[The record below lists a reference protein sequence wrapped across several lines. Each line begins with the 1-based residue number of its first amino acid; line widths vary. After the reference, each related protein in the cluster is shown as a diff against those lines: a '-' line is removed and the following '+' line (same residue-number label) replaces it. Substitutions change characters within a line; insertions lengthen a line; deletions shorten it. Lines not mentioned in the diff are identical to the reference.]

1 MTPKQIAYENLANTI
16 IKNMEKRRMEGY
28 YCHTKEEAVKKVL
41 ELIPEGSSIGWG
53 GSVTLTETGVMDA
66 LNQGNYRMIDRMAGK
81 TPEEV
86 STFWYNKFSES
97 MKALNNLKPDIE
109 PFATKTLG
117 EMIAIDGE
125 LVNIDGRANRVS
137 YLCFGPENVIIVAG
151 MNKIVH
157 NVEAGIART
166 HNVAAPPNTVRLNR
180 NTPCAKTGKCGDCYS
195 PDCICGQVVIT
206 RLSMVPNRIK
216 VVLVGEELGF

>member
-1 MTPKQIAYENLANTI
+1 MTPKQIANENLANTI

-41 ELIPEGSSIGWG
+41 ELIPEGASIGWG
-53 GSVTLTETGVMDA
+53 GSVTLSEIGVMDA

-81 TPEEV
+81 TPEEIKKI
-86 STFWYNKFSES
+86 N
-97 MKALNNLKPDIE
+97 ADI
-109 PFATKTLG
+109 FCSDYFLMSSNAIT
-117 EMIAIDGE
+117 IDGE

-206 RLSMVPNRIK
+206 RLSLVPNRIK

>member
-1 MTPKQIAYENLANTI
+1 MTPKQIAYENLANTM

-28 YCHTKEEAVKKVL
+28 YCHTREEAVKKVL

-53 GSVTLTETGVMDA
+53 GSVTLSETGVMDA
-66 LNQGNYRMIDRMAGK
+66 LNQGNYHMIDRMAGK

-86 STFWYNKFSES
+86 KKINAEIFCSDYFLMSTN
-97 MKALNNLKPDIE
+97 AI
-109 PFATKTLG
+109 T
-117 EMIAIDGE
+117 IDGE
-125 LVNIDGRANRVS
+125 LINIDGRANRVS

-151 MNKIVH
+151 MNKVVH

>member
-86 STFWYNKFSES
+86 KKINAEIFGSDFFLMSSNAIT
-97 MKALNNLKPDIE
+97 
-109 PFATKTLG
+109 
-117 EMIAIDGE
+117 IDGE

-137 YLCFGPENVIIVAG
+137 YLCFGPENVIIVTG

>member
-1 MTPKQIAYENLANTI
+1 MTPKQIAYENLANTM

-28 YCHTKEEAVKKVL
+28 YCHTREEAVKKVL

-86 STFWYNKFSES
+86 KKINAEIFGSDYFLMSTN
-97 MKALNNLKPDIE
+97 
-109 PFATKTLG
+109 
-117 EMIAIDGE
+117 AITMDGE
-125 LVNIDGRANRVS
+125 LINIDGRANRVS

-151 MNKIVH
+151 MNKVVH
-157 NVEAGIART
+157 SVEAGIART

>member
-1 MTPKQIAYENLANTI
+1 MTPKQIANENLANTI

-28 YCHTKEEAVKKVL
+28 YCHTKEDAVKKVL
-41 ELIPEGSSIGWG
+41 ELIPEGASIGWG
-53 GSVTLTETGVMDA
+53 GSVTLDETGVMDA
-66 LNQGNYRMIDRMAGK
+66 LKQGNYNMIDRMAGK
-81 TPEEV
+81 TPEE
-86 STFWYNKFSES
+86 T
-97 MKALNNLKPDIE
+97 KAIYGQIFLSDYFLMGSNAI
-109 PFATKTLG
+109 T
-117 EMIAIDGE
+117 IDGE
-125 LVNIDGRANRVS
+125 LINIDGRANRVS
-137 YLCFGPENVIIVAG
+137 FLCYGPENVIVVAG

-216 VVLVGEELGF
+216 VILVGEELGF

>member
-1 MTPKQIAYENLANTI
+1 MTPKQIANENLANTI

-28 YCHTKEEAVKKVL
+28 YCHTKEEAVQKVL
-41 ELIPEGSSIGWG
+41 ELIPEGASIGWG
-53 GSVTLTETGVMDA
+53 GSVTLSETGIMDA

-86 STFWYNKFSES
+86 KKINAEIFCSDYFLMSSNAIT
-97 MKALNNLKPDIE
+97 
-109 PFATKTLG
+109 
-117 EMIAIDGE
+117 IDGE

-206 RLSMVPNRIK
+206 RLSLVPNRIK

>member
-86 STFWYNKFSES
+86 KKINAEIFGSDFFLMSSNAIT
-97 MKALNNLKPDIE
+97 
-109 PFATKTLG
+109 
-117 EMIAIDGE
+117 IDGE

>member
-1 MTPKQIAYENLANTI
+1 MTPKQIANENLANTI
-16 IKNMEKRRMEGY
+16 IKNMEKRRMEAY
-28 YCHTKEEAVKKVL
+28 YCHNSEEAVKKVL

-66 LNQGNYRMIDRMAGK
+66 LNQGNYKMIDRMAGK

-86 STFWYNKFSES
+86 KKINAEIFGSDYFLMSSNAIT
-97 MKALNNLKPDIE
+97 
-109 PFATKTLG
+109 
-117 EMIAIDGE
+117 IDGE
-125 LVNIDGRANRVS
+125 LINIDGRANRVS

-166 HNVAAPPNTVRLNR
+166 HNVAAPPNTVRLNK
-180 NTPCAKTGKCGDCYS
+180 NTPCAKTGKCGDCFS

-216 VVLVGEELGF
+216 VVLVGETLGF

>member
-1 MTPKQIAYENLANTI
+1 MQ
-16 IKNMEKRRMEGY
+16 
-28 YCHTKEEAVKKVL
+28 KVL
-41 ELIPEGSSIGWG
+41 ELIPEGASIGWG

-66 LNQGNYRMIDRMAGK
+66 LNQGNFRMIDRMAGK
-81 TPEEV
+81 TPEEIKKINAEIFC
-86 STFWYNKFSES
+86 SDYFLMSSN
-97 MKALNNLKPDIE
+97 
-109 PFATKTLG
+109 
-117 EMIAIDGE
+117 AITMDGE

-166 HNVAAPPNTVRLNR
+166 HNVAAPPSTVRLNR

-206 RLSMVPNRIK
+206 RLSLVPNRIK

>member
-1 MTPKQIAYENLANTI
+1 MTPKQIANENLANTI
-16 IKNMEKRRMEGY
+16 IKNMEKRRMEAY
-28 YCHTKEEAVKKVL
+28 YCHTSEEAVKKVL

-66 LNQGNYRMIDRMAGK
+66 LNQGNYKMLDRIAGK

-86 STFWYNKFSES
+86 KKINAEIFGSDYFLMSSNAIT
-97 MKALNNLKPDIE
+97 
-109 PFATKTLG
+109 
-117 EMIAIDGE
+117 IDGE
-125 LVNIDGRANRVS
+125 LINIDGRANRVS

-166 HNVAAPPNTVRLNR
+166 HNVAAPPNTVRLNK
-180 NTPCAKTGKCGDCYS
+180 NTPCAKTGKCGDCFS

-216 VVLVGEELGF
+216 VVLVGETLGF

>member
-1 MTPKQIAYENLANTI
+1 MTPKQIANENLANTI

-41 ELIPEGSSIGWG
+41 ELIPEGASIGWG
-53 GSVTLTETGVMDA
+53 GSVTLSETGVMDA

-86 STFWYNKFSES
+86 KKINAEIFCSDYFLMSSNAIT
-97 MKALNNLKPDIE
+97 
-109 PFATKTLG
+109 
-117 EMIAIDGE
+117 IDGE

-206 RLSMVPNRIK
+206 RLSLVPNRIK

>member
-1 MTPKQIAYENLANTI
+1 MTPKQIANENLANTI
-16 IKNMEKRRMEGY
+16 IKNMEKRRMEAY
-28 YCHTKEEAVKKVL
+28 YCHTREEAVKKVL

-86 STFWYNKFSES
+86 KKINAEIFGSDFFLMSSNAIT
-97 MKALNNLKPDIE
+97 
-109 PFATKTLG
+109 
-117 EMIAIDGE
+117 IDGE
-125 LVNIDGRANRVS
+125 LINIDGRANRVS

>member
-1 MTPKQIAYENLANTI
+1 MTPKQIANENLANTI

-53 GSVTLTETGVMDA
+53 GSMTLSETGIMDA
-66 LNQGNYRMIDRMAGK
+66 MNHGNYMMIDRMAGK

-86 STFWYNKFSES
+86 KKINAEIFGSDYFLMSSNAIT
-97 MKALNNLKPDIE
+97 
-109 PFATKTLG
+109 
-117 EMIAIDGE
+117 IDGE
-125 LVNIDGRANRVS
+125 LINIDGRANRVS

-151 MNKIVH
+151 MNKVVH

-180 NTPCAKTGKCGDCYS
+180 NTPCAKTGKCGNCFS